1 MTDQKTISSLCI
13 TQGADRPTT
22 ATFIGLHERGV
33 KIAVICPSD
42 KPNYKVLK
50 AAGVNVIDLRISKN
64 RDAKAIAAINTVMDI
79 GNYDILHVFNSRGLT
94 NGLAAARGREIKI
107 IAYRGI
113 VGNVSFFDPISWWR
127 WLNPRI
133 DKMVCVADAIRQF
146 FLNMKPAFLRGPDSK
161 YITIHK
167 GHSLDWYQD
176 QPVDLAEFGIP
187 ADAFV
192 VGCVANLRP
201 RKGIDDLVA
210 ATNYLPV
217 DANLH
222 FLIIGNMDS
231 DKLHSQIAAS
241 HYNER
246 IHLAGYR
253 NDAPAVVASCDAM
266 CLPSKKR
273 EGLPRAVIEA
283 MSYGVAPIVTDT
295 GGSKELVVDGKSGLV
310 VESGNP
316 KSIAAG
322 IIRLYDDREL
332 CERMGKSARERIA
345 NSFRIET
352 TIDKTLELYES
363 LLEDG
368 RPS

>member
-1 MTDQKTISSLCI
+1 MKLSAFMIFAVLC
-13 TQGADRPTT
+13 
-22 ATFIGLHERGV
+22 L
-33 KIAVICPSD
+33 
-42 KPNYKVLK
+42 
-50 AAGVNVIDLRISKN
+50 
-64 RDAKAIAAINTVMDI
+64 
-79 GNYDILHVFNSRGLT
+79 
-94 NGLAAARGREIKI
+94 
-107 IAYRGI
+107 
-113 VGNVSFFDPISWWR
+113 
-127 WLNPRI
+127 
-133 DKMVCVADAIRQF
+133 
-146 FLNMKPAFLRGPDSK
+146 PACSE
-161 YITIHK
+161 
-167 GHSLDWYQD
+167 QD
-176 QPVDLAEFGIP
+176 QSTGSVPARAPTAVPVS
-187 ADAFV
+187 
-192 VGCVANLRP
+192 
-201 RKGIDDLVA
+201 IDDLVA

-231 DKLHSQIAAS
+231 DKLHAQIAAS
-241 HYNER
+241 HYSER

-273 EGLPRAVIEA
+273 EGLPRSVIEA

-368 RPS
+368 RSS